1 MFICIVILTSL
12 CHHRGRQGSRQS
24 QSNITNVITSAHQSW
39 VIILVQSG
47 QCPFVH
53 WTQAQEKQLCY
64 CKNVTKLWCS
74 IFLQRGTWSAFL
86 IRLVTRQ
93 RIVIRPG
100 DSRRALPDTTQVFII
115 WHTCTW
121 LDLVTMKKWRASVN
135 KTFCVFLVGHL
146 RLSPK
151 NMFKLLQQT
160 SWRAQGN
167 CNLNFLK
174 SAFKIWN

>member
-12 CHHRGRQGSRQS
+12 CHHRGGRQGSRQS

-53 WTQAQEKQLCY
+53 WTQEKQLCY
-64 CKNVTKLWCS
+64 CKNVTKLRCS
-74 IFLQRGTWSAFL
+74 TFWQRGTWSAFL

-115 WHTCTW
+115 YIHA
-121 LDLVTMKKWRASVN
+121 LDLPCYDEKLKASVN

-160 SWRAQGN
+160 S
-167 CNLNFLK
+167 
-174 SAFKIWN
+174 